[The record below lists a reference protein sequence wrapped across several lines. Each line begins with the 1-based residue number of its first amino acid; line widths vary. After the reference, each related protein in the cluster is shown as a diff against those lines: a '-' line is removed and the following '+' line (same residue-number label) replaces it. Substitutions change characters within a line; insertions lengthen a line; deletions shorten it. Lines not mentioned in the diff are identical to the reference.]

1 MHTHAQITTRCRS
14 QFISIMILLF
24 YIFIYKFESEKKNE
38 HVIVH
43 ARSVSVTSSGYLKRI
58 SAPFTH
64 CCCCCFQTHRKRA
77 SRCACCFVLLLFLYL
92 YLYYLWYRS
101 FIEYL
106 CGPLHLCL
114 CAAPSRYAHVPT
126 SIVFAHQSNPIPSI
140 PSIHCCCC
148 SNLPSSRHQYHRP
161 LNENGFNGGH
171 LPASS
176 SSQWRQQ

>member
-64 CCCCCFQTHRKRA
+64 CCCCCFQMHRKRA
-77 SRCACCFVLLLFLYL
+77 SRCACCFVLLLFLFFVFVFVL
-92 YLYYLWYRS
+92 PVVPFLHRVPLWTTASMPLRRS
-101 FIEYL
+101 FSLRACPHLYRIR
-106 CGPLHLCL
+106 PSIQLH
-114 CAAPSRYAHVPT
+114 
-126 SIVFAHQSNPIPSI
+126 PSI

-148 SNLPSSRHQYHRP
+148 SNLPSSRHQYH
-161 LNENGFNGGH
+161 NH
-171 LPASS
+171 
-176 SSQWRQQ
+176 